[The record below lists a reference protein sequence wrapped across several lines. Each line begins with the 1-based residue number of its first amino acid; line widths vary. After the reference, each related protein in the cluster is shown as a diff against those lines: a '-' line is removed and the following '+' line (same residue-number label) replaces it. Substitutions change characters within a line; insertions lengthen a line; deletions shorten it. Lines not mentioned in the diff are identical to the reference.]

1 MTYADTD
8 SSGFITVEEFYD
20 IFDLMGPWS
29 KEENAAGL
37 NEAQVAAYD
46 SDLVF
51 ADLSPDA
58 DTGLVSY
65 VSWFDHVSA

>member
-37 NEAQVAAYD
+37 NEA
-46 SDLVF
+46 
-51 ADLSPDA
+51 
-58 DTGLVSY
+58 
-65 VSWFDHVSA
+65 